1 MIVKDVNSKDLE
13 LDSVPGAPISV
24 WKRSS
29 RKVDVNA
36 DAQGMIDDFN
46 SMFATGTNINAEES
60 TVSNNATVSTK
71 ELDLF

>member
-60 TVSNNATVSTK
+60 TVSNHATVSTK

>member
-29 RKVDVNA
+29 RKVDVNE

>member
-46 SMFATGTNINAEES
+46 SMFAIGTNINAEES
-60 TVSNNATVSTK
+60 TVSNNATVLTK

>member
-60 TVSNNATVSTK
+60 TVCNNATVSTK

>member
-36 DAQGMIDDFN
+36 DAQSMIDDFN

>member
-13 LDSVPGAPISV
+13 LDSVPGAPISM

>member
-46 SMFATGTNINAEES
+46 SMFAIGTNINAEES

>member
-60 TVSNNATVSTK
+60 PMSNNATVSTK

>member
-13 LDSVPGAPISV
+13 LDSVPGAPISM

-29 RKVDVNA
+29 RKVGVNA

>member
-13 LDSVPGAPISV
+13 LDNVPGAPISV

-46 SMFATGTNINAEES
+46 SMFAIGTNINAEES

>member
-46 SMFATGTNINAEES
+46 SMFATGININAEES

>member
-1 MIVKDVNSKDLE
+1 MIIKDVNSKDLE

-29 RKVDVNA
+29 RKVDVNT

-46 SMFATGTNINAEES
+46 SMFATDTNINAKES
-60 TVSNNATVSTK
+60 TAGNNATVSTK